1 MPSEQKQLQKS
12 IEETFAV
19 FGKKSKSQVLSSTNP
34 SEAILKK
41 VAEILK
47 IDIPQKRFD
56 ALGYMDDIKEKA
68 YYLSIPSREVV
79 LDEDFHNHESGLF
92 LSYSSDGKP
101 YLLFP
106 IGSFYYVF
114 DPTNSKV
121 FRYTKNMEISKDVL
135 QFYKPFSQ
143 KEFGL
148 KAIWR
153 FFLEII
159 GSDLYKFLT
168 LSIIITLLTLATPIA
183 MSYLISTIIPEANKS
198 ELLEYSL
205 GLFVFGISSLL
216 FFTSKNFLL
225 VKIESKL
232 THYLE
237 NATWHKILNFPVRFF
252 TQYKTA
258 DLVLRAK
265 SLDNIREILT
275 DTVIIGIFGG
285 IFSLATLGLLFF
297 YSSSL
302 ALIILFAV
310 LLFQIVYI
318 AIALKQAKVTSE
330 YQNHFGELMSNA
342 EEGFKNIQK
351 LKTSGSERRFL
362 TRFVDQNRTQVA
374 LRYKTQKLITIEKTL
389 DTVFMLSIPLLVY
402 LSFAFFK
409 TLRDELSLA
418 EFIAINSVI
427 AQFSQSFASF
437 LSLITKSIEIKP
449 YLERFMPISRGRS
462 ENDPFEKVVPK
473 RFEGNIEFRDVFF
486 KYGSRDKNIIKGLSL
501 KIKSGEHIG
510 IVGSSGS
517 GKSTMIKL
525 LLGFEEPSLGEIFV
539 SGYNLKDVDMQI
551 YRRNIGVVMQDI
563 ELTDGDIISNIRL
576 DLKVPLKDVVEA
588 INLSGL
594 KYDIQQ
600 MPMGIHTM
608 IQANGLTLSGGQ
620 RQKIAIARAIL
631 KKPKLLILDEA
642 TSAID
647 SKTQADIVENLKSLD
662 MTILSVAHR
671 VESLKN
677 TDKIIILEEGSV
689 KKEGSFKEI
698 YGGEA

>member
-1 MPSEQKQLQKS
+1 
-12 IEETFAV
+12 
-19 FGKKSKSQVLSSTNP
+19 
-34 SEAILKK
+34 
-41 VAEILK
+41 
-47 IDIPQKRFD
+47 
-56 ALGYMDDIKEKA
+56 
-68 YYLSIPSREVV
+68 
-79 LDEDFHNHESGLF
+79 
-92 LSYSSDGKP
+92 
-101 YLLFP
+101 
-106 IGSFYYVF
+106 
-114 DPTNSKV
+114 
-121 FRYTKNMEISKDVL
+121 
-135 QFYKPFSQ
+135 
-143 KEFGL
+143 EFGL

-310 LLFQIVYI
+310 LLFQIIYVV
-318 AIALKQAKVTSE
+318 IALKQAKVTSE

-362 TRFVDQNRTQVA
+362 TRFIDQNRTQVA

-517 GKSTMIKL
+517 GKSTLIKL

-689 KKEGSFKEI
+689 KKEGSFKEL